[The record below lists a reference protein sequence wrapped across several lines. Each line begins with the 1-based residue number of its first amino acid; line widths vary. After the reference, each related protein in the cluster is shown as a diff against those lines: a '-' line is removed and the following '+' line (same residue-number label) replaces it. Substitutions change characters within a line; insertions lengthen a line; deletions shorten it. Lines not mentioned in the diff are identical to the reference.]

1 MTEQYNSQGR
11 YNIYY
16 EGDQK
21 RGEVVKGVLYE
32 GEPDF
37 RQETGRFTAEDL
49 EGLNFV
55 HQGARF
61 KLVRQEYGL
70 APAKPDTNTPLN

>member
-32 GEPDF
+32 GS
-37 RQETGRFTAEDL
+37 RIS
-49 EGLNFV
+49 
-55 HQGARF
+55 AR
-61 KLVRQEYGL
+61 KQADSQRRILRG
-70 APAKPDTNTPLN
+70 